1 MERERE
7 RVKNRLKGKWRKSES
22 QIFSQR
28 ERERSRTR
36 ERERERCVE
45 MKRVCEREKE
55 IFVQWKEREG
65 GRGKFLP
72 FKMNPKREQRDMK
85 LEQMVS
91 VDSVDVCKGLVKHKQ
106 KDVKKVGSRN
116 IEINSMTQIIASNRI
131 VSKPK

>member
-1 MERERE
+1 M
-7 RVKNRLKGKWRKSES
+7 KGKWRKSES

-28 ERERSRTR
+28 ERERSRT
-36 ERERERCVE
+36 RERERCVE

-91 VDSVDVCKGLVKHKQ
+91 VDSVDVCKGLVKHN
-106 KDVKKVGSRN
+106 KKMSKKSDP
-116 IEINSMTQIIASNRI
+116 EI
-131 VSKPK
+131 SK